1 MGGPDRQL
9 ARPARTPLIEPR
21 SAVSLAAGCYA
32 ANVALGLSV
41 AAGLVNTSNARWVH
55 HALFIA
61 TATTTGAALAVA
73 TARGDRSAF
82 ALLPAA
88 GALVLL
94 QRRGSRPL
102 SRHSRTAMLAAPS
115 YAAALCLAR
124 R

>member
-1 MGGPDRQL
+1 MSGQDRQL
-9 ARPARTPLIEPR
+9 ARPSRTPRVDART
-21 SAVSLAAGCYA
+21 AVSLAAGCYA
-32 ANVALGLSV
+32 ANAALGLSV
-41 AAGLVNTSNARWVH
+41 AAGWVDTGNARWVH
-55 HALFIA
+55 HALFIV

-73 TARGDRSAF
+73 AVRGDRSAP

-88 GALVLL
+88 AALVLL

-102 SRHSRTAMLAAPS
+102 DRHARTAMLAAPS

>member
-1 MGGPDRQL
+1 MGGQDRQL
-9 ARPARTPLIEPR
+9 TRPSRTPLLEP
-21 SAVSLAAGCYA
+21 STAVSLAAGCYA

-41 AAGLVNTSNARWVH
+41 AAGLVNTAGVRWVH

-73 TARGDRSAF
+73 AARGDRSAL

-88 GALVLL
+88 GALVML

-102 SRHSRTAMLAAPS
+102 ARHTRTAMLAAPS